1 MASTSSH
8 PPSNRPLKEWDCDD
22 TLAFLRF
29 LRMPEDVRERFETNA
44 VDGEMLAEILGRPRE
59 EGDADLMNE
68 LGMLKLQIGKLR
80 RDLGK
85 LESSELS
92 W

>member
-1 MASTSSH
+1 
-8 PPSNRPLKEWDCDD
+8 
-22 TLAFLRF
+22 
-29 LRMPEDVRERFETNA
+29 MPEDVRERFETNA